1 MAEQVT
7 HISDRPSDERSSA
20 RAISELLVRVGALEG
35 HRAAL
40 QTEVESL
47 RLLVGEVRTEIDRAL
62 HSIRTQTG
70 RSVAAADRVR
80 KAQVQLDEALIQTR
94 RMMRENHIG

>member
-1 MAEQVT
+1 MAESVT
-7 HISDRPSDERSSA
+7 HIADKRDDDRSSA

-35 HRAAL
+35 HRAAMAAEIGSL
-40 QTEVESL
+40 SLLVTEVRNEM
-47 RLLVGEVRTEIDRAL
+47 DRAL

-80 KAQVQLDEALIQTR
+80 KAQVQLEEALIQTR
-94 RMMRENHIG
+94 RMMREHNIG